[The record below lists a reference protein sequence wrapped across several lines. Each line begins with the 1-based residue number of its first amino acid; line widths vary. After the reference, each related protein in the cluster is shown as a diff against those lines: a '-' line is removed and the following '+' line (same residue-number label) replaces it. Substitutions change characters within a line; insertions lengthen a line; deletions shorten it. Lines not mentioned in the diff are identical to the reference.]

1 MNKKINS
8 KILYLIPLF
17 FFLVLSYK
25 IIYNYKDIKQ
35 REYNFAKA
43 EAEILN
49 NHLIENRNYYQK
61 LFINHTI
68 KLHEETLLALPAYS
82 SSIISE
88 KFSKENHF
96 GVEIRTVSDRARNKK
111 NNANKSE
118 QKAIEFFS
126 KNLQKIEYFTDTNE
140 NFYQYASALRIKPV
154 CLKCH
159 GKKEDAPKFIQE
171 KYPNAYDYK
180 LGEVRGIVSITI
192 PKERV
197 NEYFF
202 KDFVHATIYDVIL
215 FLLLF
220 LAVYY
225 LVKKAKS
232 INDSLENEVQ
242 AKTKEIKNSLII
254 DRLTSLPNRLHL
266 IDDLDKDQKIKTA
279 QALALLDIDK
289 FKDINDFYGAEF
301 GDMVLQNVASTIKSL
316 CKKEGAT
323 IYKLPGDE
331 FVIYI
336 DTEIG
341 KDEFVQKLATIIKTI
356 QETQYIIEQNPIYT
370 TLSCGIAFE
379 DIDILTK
386 ADMALRNA
394 KEKKKSLVI
403 YNDTLDMSAKIDANN
418 KGLSLLKDAFHED
431 SIIPFFQPIYN
442 VRTHKIEKYES
453 LVRIVNT
460 NGVIPPYKFLDI
472 AVKSKLY
479 PNITK
484 IMIEKS
490 FAFFED
496 KPYEFSVNL
505 SINDIIDIKTSAFIF
520 EKLQEFKYPQRI
532 VFELLETDKV
542 EDYNQLKEFITKVK
556 SYGVQIAIDD
566 FGSGYSNFS
575 HILELNVDYLKID
588 ASLVKYVTTDEN
600 SRKITETIINF
611 ASALDLK
618 TIAEYVEDKESLEL
632 LTEMGIDYIQG
643 YYIGK
648 PSPELQEER

>member
-1 MNKKINS
+1 MIKKINS

-17 FFLVLSYK
+17 FFLILSYK
-25 IIYNYKDIKQ
+25 IIYNYADVKK
-35 REYNFAKA
+35 REYNFARA

-68 KLHEETLLALPAYS
+68 KLNEKTLLALPSYS

-111 NNANKSE
+111 NYANKSE
-118 QKAIEFFS
+118 QKAMEFFS
-126 KNLQKIEYFTDTNE
+126 KNTQEVEYFNDE
-140 NFYQYASALRIKPV
+140 NTKFYQYASVLRIEPV
-154 CLKCH
+154 CLNCH
-159 GKKEDAPKFIQE
+159 GKKEDAPAFIQ
-171 KYPNAYDYK
+171 KRYANAYNYN

-192 PKERV
+192 PKERI

-202 KDFVHATIYDVIL
+202 KDFINATIYDVIL

-232 INDSLENEVQ
+232 LNDSLSDEVLV
-242 AKTKEIKNSLII
+242 KTNEIKNSLII

-266 IDDLDKDQKIKTA
+266 IDDLEKNQNITKGQ

-301 GDMVLQNVASTIKSL
+301 GDIVLQNVASTIKSL
-316 CKKEGAT
+316 CTKEGVT

-331 FVIYI
+331 YVIYI
-336 DTEIG
+336 NTGISR
-341 KDEFVQKLATIIKTI
+341 DEFIQKLTTIIKSV
-356 QETQYIIEQNPIYT
+356 QETQYLIQQNPIYT
-370 TLSCGIAFE
+370 TLSCGIAFD

-403 YNDTLDMSAKIDANN
+403 YNNTLDMTKKINENN
-418 KGLSLLKDAFHED
+418 QGLSLLKNAFIQD
-431 SIIPFFQPIYN
+431 NIVPFFQPIYN
-442 VRTHKIEKYES
+442 VKTKKIEKYES
-453 LVRIVNT
+453 LVRIVT
-460 NGVIPPYKFLDI
+460 DDLVIPPYKFLDI

-479 PNITK
+479 PHITK
-484 IMIEKS
+484 IMIEKT
-490 FAFFED
+490 FAFFKD
-496 KPYEFSVNL
+496 KTYEFSINI
-505 SINDIIDIKTSAFIF
+505 SINDIIDSKTSAFILKKI
-520 EKLQEFKYPQRI
+520 EEFKEPQRI
-532 VFELLETDKV
+532 VLELLETDKV
-542 EDYNQLKEFITKVK
+542 EDYNQLKEFIQKVK
-556 SYGVQIAIDD
+556 NLGAKIAIDD

-575 HILELNVDYLKID
+575 HILELKVNYLKID
-588 ASLVKYVTTDEN
+588 ASLVKYVTTDDN
-600 SRKITETIINF
+600 SRKVTNTIINF
-611 ASALDLK
+611 ASDLGLK

-632 LTEMGIDYIQG
+632 LTEMGVDYIQG

-648 PSPELQEER
+648 PSSELQES